1 MSTAKKIVLIGGGS
15 YAWSPKIVKD
25 MLLTPQLADA
35 TFVLYDIDAAARS
48 LVARVLQRVQAEGG
62 GRARILATGDRLEA
76 FRDADYFVIT
86 VSTGGLDAMAHD
98 LAIPEEFGIYHTVGD
113 TAGPGGWARLM
124 RNFTVF
130 ESFAEDFNRYA
141 PRAPILNYTNPLTPL
156 TDVLVRMCDAPVVG
170 LCHALFEN
178 LRYLN
183 HIYGV
188 AEEDMEVSYG
198 GLNHFF
204 WMTEISAGDRDL
216 LADLRARVAS
226 EGMTAILAEC
236 TEDSPVRDLAT
247 ELFKRTGVMPYC
259 GDRHTCEFYP
269 LYITDREAMA
279 AYHLPRTS
287 IDDRRQQRE
296 RQRQEL
302 IAIEQGGE
310 LPEAYRTRSRETAA
324 DIIAAHVADEPFID
338 VGNLQNTGQIDNLPR
353 GVPVETAV
361 QIDAGGF
368 TPVPFGSLPDS
379 VVRMVEPW
387 ARVFQQ
393 GVDACFARDKGKALD
408 ALRLDPV
415 CSHLSDARVRELGD
429 RLLAAHAPFQPDWR

>member
-1 MSTAKKIVLIGGGS
+1 
-15 YAWSPKIVKD
+15 
-25 MLLTPQLADA
+25 
-35 TFVLYDIDAAARS
+35 
-48 LVARVLQRVQAEGG
+48 
-62 GRARILATGDRLEA
+62 
-76 FRDADYFVIT
+76 
-86 VSTGGLDAMAHD
+86 
-98 LAIPEEFGIYHTVGD
+98 
-113 TAGPGGWARLM
+113 M

-188 AEEDMEVSYG
+188 AEDDMEVSYG

-204 WMTEISAGDRDL
+204 WMTEIGAGDRDL

-310 LPEAYRTRSRETAA
+310 LPEAYRRAAGRRPPTSSPRTSPMSRSSMSATCRIPVRSTICRAVCRWRPRSESMPAASLRCPSARFRTRS
-324 DIIAAHVADEPFID
+324 
-338 VGNLQNTGQIDNLPR
+338 
-353 GVPVETAV
+353 
-361 QIDAGGF
+361 
-368 TPVPFGSLPDS
+368 
-379 VVRMVEPW
+379 
-387 ARVFQQ
+387 
-393 GVDACFARDKGKALD
+393 
-408 ALRLDPV
+408 
-415 CSHLSDARVRELGD
+415 
-429 RLLAAHAPFQPDWR
+429 